1 MTVARSAP
9 PVNDTPV
16 PSDDGENTKANR
28 FGSGPGATAAT
39 VQASLSV
46 LDDVDDI
53 AVCLWPLLEALGWRG
68 DARSVAEALPH
79 FAERLDP
86 AALRDVLALL
96 GYASVVVPAAR
107 CDRIDSRLLPC
118 LLIRPG
124 APALVLLRATGRG
137 QVMLFDPA
145 IGRIVSRDLRALKGD
160 IYLFTRAEGH
170 DGAREAAESGRW
182 IWFIVARFR
191 GLFARIAGLTFLT
204 YLLAVTPAVF
214 IMVLYDQVIPSG
226 SLTTLQMLLAGAVMA
241 LLGEAGLRLLR
252 GRLFAHIGSRLN
264 ILVAG
269 GIFSHLLRLPL
280 ALSERMRLGSQVQR
294 LRQTDTIRDIFSGS
308 AATTIVELPFALVF
322 LVALALLGGWLAA
335 VPLAA
340 ALIYCA
346 IAWLMAPRMTALT
359 SAAARQGLERQ
370 DFLFET
376 VARHDAVRM
385 SGATAAW
392 RRRYRE
398 LSGRAA
404 FSTYKAAQ
412 ASAAATAV
420 GQSVMVMT
428 GMLTIALGA
437 VQVMN
442 AQMSVGALIAV
453 MTLTWRAISP
463 LQAGFLLLTRLGQL
477 QSTINGL
484 NQAMKSP
491 QEMDGTTA
499 GKDVAVVQDGKVA
512 LSRVSFRYAS
522 DMDPA
527 LLGVSAEFAP
537 GEVVAITGPNGSGKS
552 TVLKVILGLYQP
564 QAGSI
569 HIDDID
575 IRQHAAI
582 TVRQAIG
589 YVPQD
594 FELFFGTVMQNLRLS
609 MPTATRDR
617 IEAATR
623 RAGVHDLIEGLPDGY
638 AHRVGDQKMGQ
649 ISTMLLNGIAL
660 AAAYARQ
667 PRVLLIDEVID
678 NLDNERTAL
687 FYEELDRMR
696 GETTVILV
704 THRPSTMRK
713 ADRLLVIN
721 NGMVAK
727 NGKPADIL

>member
-1 MTVARSAP
+1 MTVAHSP
-9 PVNDTPV
+9 PL
-16 PSDDGENTKANR
+16 SDRRAQADGDDDINATR
-28 FGSGPGATAAT
+28 FASGPTATAAT

-79 FAERLDP
+79 FAERLEP
-86 AALRDVLALL
+86 AALRDVMALL
-96 GYASVVVPAAR
+96 GFASVVIPGTR
-107 CDRIDSRLLPC
+107 CDRIDPRLLPC

-124 APALVLLRATGRG
+124 ASAVVLLRPTAQG
-137 QVMLFDPA
+137 QVTVFDPA
-145 IGRIVSRDLRALKGD
+145 IGRIVHRDLKSLKGD
-160 IYLFTRAEGH
+160 IYLFTRADAQG
-170 DGAREAAESGRW
+170 DAKEAAESGRW
-182 IWFIVARFR
+182 LWFIVGRFK

-214 IMVLYDQVIPSG
+214 IMVLYDQVIPSQ
-226 SLTTLQMLLAGAVMA
+226 SLTTLQMLLGGAMMA
-241 LLGEAGLRLLR
+241 LAAEAGLRGLR
-252 GRLFAHIGSRLN
+252 GRLFATIGSRLN
-264 ILVAG
+264 LLVAG
-269 GIFSHLLRLPL
+269 GIFAHLVRLPL
-280 ALSERMRLGSQVQR
+280 ALSERMRMGSQVQR
-294 LRQTDTIRDIFSGS
+294 LRQTDTVRDIFSGS

-322 LVALALLGGWLAA
+322 LVALAVLGGWLAV

-340 ALIYCA
+340 AVIYA
-346 IAWLMAPRMTALT
+346 VIAWLMAPRMTALT
-359 SAAARQGLERQ
+359 SDAAKQGLERQ

-376 VARHDAVRM
+376 VARHDDIRLA
-385 SGATAAW
+385 GAAPSW
-392 RRRYRE
+392 RRRFRD
-398 LSGRAA
+398 LSGKAA

-412 ASAAATAV
+412 ASAAATAI
-420 GQSVMVMT
+420 GQSIMVMT
-428 GMLTIALGA
+428 GMLTIAMGA
-437 VQVMN
+437 LQVMSGV
-442 AQMSVGALIAV
+442 MSIGALIAV

-463 LQAGFLLLTRLGQL
+463 LQAGFLLMTRLGQL
-477 QSTINGL
+477 RSTINGL

-491 QEMDGTTA
+491 QEYDGTMA
-499 GKDVAVVQDGKVA
+499 GKDVPVVKAGKVA
-512 LSRVSFRYAS
+512 FSRVSFRYAT

-537 GEVVAITGPNGSGKS
+537 GEVVAITGPNGAGKS
-552 TVLKVILGLYQP
+552 TILKVILGLYHP

-594 FELFFGTVMQNLRLS
+594 FELFFGTILQNLRLS

-617 IEAATR
+617 IEEAAR

-638 AHRVGDQKMGQ
+638 THRVGDHNMGQ

-660 AAAYARQ
+660 AAAYARNSK
-667 PRVLLIDEVID
+667 VLLIDEVID
-678 NLDNERTAL
+678 NLDNERTTL
-687 FYEELDRMR
+687 FYDELDRLR

-713 ADRLLVIN
+713 ADRLLVVN

-727 NGKPADIL
+727 NGKPADLL